1 MLKGLNNKMNSQVES
16 SIYLL
21 AIVIL
26 GITVIYLKPTPVVI
40 VLALVVIGAA
50 FYFGKKNSKSKEL
63 FFSSYM
69 DNIVR
74 NIERANHFAVSKLD
88 IGIAVFSKNGKLQW
102 KNDIFAEWVGN
113 KKLEGMMPEDIL
125 PLPDKMNFEM
135 MCVKNGELLLQMQ
148 DRYYLMRYSKVET
161 QESAPRGKDESN
173 TSGLMIYLKDV
184 TELQILKEKY
194 TNEHI
199 CLGYV
204 RMDSYEDV
212 MRGLTETEMASL
224 SGEVNT
230 LLTKWAA
237 EHAGF
242 ICRLNKEMC
251 LVGFTRSAVEYIEA
265 TEFEVL
271 KKLRQVR
278 AGNKLPATMSIG
290 IDCDGETLED
300 MLHNANDILFQALAR
315 GGDQALVVKDGNTKA
330 YGATNVV
337 NAKSTRVR
345 VRLVAN
351 AIKELMQKADR
362 VFVMGHYDEDFDAIG
377 SAIGVA
383 KLAKSL
389 GKETLIVTSATQAKN
404 SSMQKITDML
414 NEFWEK
420 SKAESTEVD
429 GQEESVHY
437 PELMVHEDEAI
448 ALATPK
454 SLLVLVDHH
463 RASLCASKKLLE
475 HISERILIDH
485 HRRAEDILADEHTLV
500 YLEPSSSSASE
511 LVTELTGYFD
521 NSLKFSAAEATALYS
536 GMVLDTK
543 SFVIQTGE
551 RTFEAAAL
559 LRRSG
564 ADPNLVKNL
573 FKDDFAAIQQ
583 RSKLIAG
590 AEMPVEGLAIC
601 VNTNV
606 EKGEAASV
614 VAAQTSDRMI
624 AVVGV
629 LASITINEYTD
640 GSLSMS
646 ARSTGLINVQIIMEA
661 LGGGGHQTVA
671 GAQLKDK
678 RADDVK
684 PIIIEMVKKQ
694 LDKIKTTEG
703 EFEQ

>member
-1 MLKGLNNKMNSQVES
+1 MLKGLNNKMNSQLES
-16 SIYLL
+16 RLYLVV
-21 AIVIL
+21 IVIL
-26 GITVIYLKPTPVVI
+26 GLTIIYIKPTPLCI
-40 VLALVVIGAA
+40 ILALAVIGAA
-50 FYFGKKNSKSKEL
+50 FYFTKKNSISKEL

-74 NIERANHFAVSKLD
+74 NIERANHFAVSKMD
-88 IGIAVFSKNGKLQW
+88 IGMAVFSKNGKLQW
-102 KNDIFAEWVGN
+102 KNDIFAQWVG
-113 KKLEGMMPEDIL
+113 KEKLEGMAPEEIL

-148 DRYYLMRYSKVET
+148 DRYYLMCYSKVET
-161 QESAPRGKDESN
+161 QENAPRGKDDN
-173 TSGLMIYLKDV
+173 TSGLMLYLKDV
-184 TELQILKEKY
+184 TELQLLKEKY
-194 TNEHI
+194 ANEHI
-199 CLGYV
+199 CLGFV

-271 KKLRQVR
+271 KKIRQVR
-278 AGNKLPATMSIG
+278 VGNKLPATMSIG
-290 IDCDGETLED
+290 IDCDGATLED
-300 MLHNANDILFQALAR
+300 MIHNANDILFQALAR
-315 GGDQALVVKDGNTKA
+315 GGDQALVAKEGSTKA
-330 YGATNVV
+330 YGANNVV

-362 VFVMGHYDEDFDAIG
+362 IFVMGHYDEDFDAIG
-377 SAIGVA
+377 GAIGVA

-389 GKETLIVTSATQAKN
+389 GKETVIVTSEIQDKN
-404 SSMQKITDML
+404 SSMQKIINML
-414 NEFWEK
+414 NEFWDR
-420 SKAESTEVD
+420 SKAESLEVE
-429 GQEESVHY
+429 GQEERVHY
-437 PELMVHEDEAI
+437 PELRIHEEEAI

-463 RASLCASKKLLE
+463 RARLCASRKLLD

-485 HRRAEDILADEHTLV
+485 HRRAEDILADENTLV
-500 YLEPSSSSASE
+500 YLEPSSSSTSE
-511 LVTELTGYFD
+511 LVTELAGYFD
-521 NSLKFSAAEATALYS
+521 NTLKFSAAEATALYS
-536 GMVLDTK
+536 GIVLDTK
-543 SFVIQTGE
+543 SFVTQTGE

-564 ADPNLVKNL
+564 ADPSIVKDL

-590 AEMPVEGLAIC
+590 AEMPIEGLAIC
-601 VNTNV
+601 VNSNV
-606 EKGEAASV
+606 EKGEIASV
-614 VAAQTSDRMI
+614 LAAQASDRMI
-624 AVVGV
+624 SVVGI
-629 LASITINEYTD
+629 LASVTINEYTD
-640 GSLSMS
+640 GSLSLS
-646 ARSTGLINVQIIMEA
+646 ARSTGLVNVQVIMEA

-678 RADDVK
+678 RAKDVK

-694 LDKIKTTEG
+694 IDKIKATEG
-703 EFEQ
+703 DLEQ